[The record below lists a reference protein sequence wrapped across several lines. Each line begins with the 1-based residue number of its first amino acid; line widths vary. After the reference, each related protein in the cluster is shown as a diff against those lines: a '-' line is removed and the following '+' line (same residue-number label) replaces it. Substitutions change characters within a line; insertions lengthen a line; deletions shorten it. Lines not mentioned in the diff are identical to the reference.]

1 MNAASYQSKLQIP
14 SNWGGGGGEGEG
26 EALIQLGWRER
37 SLASAERWN
46 ALT

>member
-14 SNWGGGGGEGEG
+14 SNNRTGGEE
-26 EALIQLGWRER
+26 EALIQLGWREK